1 MDGGPLWAA
10 PAYAGGN
17 FDGGR
22 GVDRTGKHLDA
33 GHVLF
38 FLHAECVG
46 VRLRRAA
53 AKPGAIVAL
62 VRTISRESDGVRI
75 FGNRV
80 GRRGGAVDFA
90 HSGATFWLAS
100 GASNAGAFDSGDCT
114 SRGVADERAPARE
127 KEHREY
133 RIRGDAR
140 RVCHTS
146 FFPADDREH
155 VFYCRSQ
162 WRATE
167 LETFSEFGSA
177 FCAEPSRAHFVSGPR
192 LQHRRAFAHG
202 LAGRSLSQKI
212 RHGADLLAGCGRDS
226 IVICGAG
233 AGGHLHF
240 RSGVWDW
247 ARRRLYDCSAD
258 DRGIVRRASL
268 WPPARSELDCWQ
280 RGRSVVAVA
289 GGARAWH

>member
-1 MDGGPLWAA
+1 MDGGPLRAA

-22 GVDRTGKHLDA
+22 GVDPAGKHLDA

-38 FLHAECVG
+38 FLHAERAG

-62 VRTISRESDGVRI
+62 VRTVSRESDGIRI

-100 GASNAGAFDSGDCT
+100 GASNAGAFDSGD
-114 SRGVADERAPARE
+114 V
-127 KEHREY
+127 
-133 RIRGDAR
+133 
-140 RVCHTS
+140 
-146 FFPADDREH
+146 
-155 VFYCRSQ
+155 
-162 WRATE
+162 
-167 LETFSEFGSA
+167 
-177 FCAEPSRAHFVSGPR
+177 
-192 LQHRRAFAHG
+192 
-202 LAGRSLSQKI
+202 
-212 RHGADLLAGCGRDS
+212 
-226 IVICGAG
+226 CGAG
-233 AGGHLHF
+233 AAGYLYF

-258 DRGIVRRASL
+258 DRGNFRSATP
-268 WPPARSELDCWQ
+268 WPPSRSHFDCWQ
-280 RGRSVVAVA
+280 RGGSGVAVA
-289 GGARAWH
+289 GGPLARLDRKLFRWISGA